1 LNNDLKYGR
10 KVCQGVLMSFLK
22 VSLRSTEIFCWTVG
36 LLLVGFF
43 VSQLALGEAERI
55 ADVAAFEKAYP
66 VEAPDQSLW
75 SESRIKAYAASKDEQ
90 PARVAA
96 VLSMPGIGLKV
107 PVYESVSDFNL
118 NRGVGLIEGTA
129 APDEVGNVGIAGHR
143 DGYFRVLKDVKIGD
157 RLIMQTPQGLRR
169 YQVTETLIVDPG
181 DVEVLDPTEDHVVT
195 LVTCYPFYFVGS
207 APRRFIVKAQLEETE
222 S

>member
-1 LNNDLKYGR
+1 MSLVTTILR
-10 KVCQGVLMSFLK
+10 RTEVL
-22 VSLRSTEIFCWTVG
+22 CWTAGV
-36 LLLVGFF
+36 LLVGFF

-55 ADVAAFEKAYP
+55 SDVNAFERAYP
-66 VEAPDQSLW
+66 LEAPDQRLW
-75 SESRIKAYAASKDEQ
+75 SESRIKAYAASKAEA
-90 PARVAA
+90 PARVVA

-107 PVYESVSDFNL
+107 PVYESVSDLNM
-118 NRGVGLIEGTA
+118 NRGAGLIEGTA

-157 RLIMQTPQGLRR
+157 RLMLQTPQGLRR

-181 DVEVLDPTEDHVVT
+181 HVEVLEPTEDHVVT